1 MAPSSTRESFELA
14 DFNAAHLP
22 SASGA
27 PESSAA
33 GARQSRSAGGLFRPA
48 TNSQSLAGVKP
59 GPETEQEKQER
70 PNHRPRGTRFTRL
83 RFWAEALRRRA
94 QEASQ
99 PRVNRDPETAAKMKF
114 SHSIQFN
121 AVPDWSSNY
130 IAYSN
135 LKKL

>member
-1 MAPSSTRESFELA
+1 MAPTSHSDSIELVDYHPPSHTA
-14 DFNAAHLP
+14 TP
-22 SASGA
+22 SASG
-27 PESSAA
+27 P
-33 GARQSRSAGGLFRPA
+33 ARSDNYQYSAGRLDPA
-48 TNSQSLAGVKP
+48 TNSQPLADLDKV
-59 GPETEQEKQER
+59 EESQEKTLVLDQ
-70 PNHRPRGTRFTRL
+70 PKGSL

-94 QEASQ
+94 HNASHGNVA
-99 PRVNRDPETAAKMKF
+99 PHSKAKMKF